1 MSKQDDEIREM
12 VNESMELETPESLE
26 LAEFKG
32 KAEVFDKAL
41 ENNVWGYSRL
51 GIEAK
56 NKAMQMLSTK
66 TGMYAKIPLY
76 CKGEACPYAATCM
89 MLKYGMAREEEL
101 CVVETA
107 EIELRAAAYAMD
119 FDLETSSFTDKAIV
133 SEIINLDIM
142 MERCKALM
150 AAEGSP
156 VIDVVMSVTEDGEPI
171 MGPQVSKAVEAYEK
185 FSNRKEKLYKMML
198 ATRNDKKVDTVEQDN
213 LMSILNKALVQQ
225 ENNEFVIEE
234 RPDGV

>member
-1 MSKQDDEIREM
+1 
-12 VNESMELETPESLE
+12 
-26 LAEFKG
+26 
-32 KAEVFDKAL
+32 
-41 ENNVWGYSRL
+41 
-51 GIEAK
+51 
-56 NKAMQMLSTK
+56 
-66 TGMYAKIPLY
+66 
-76 CKGEACPYAATCM
+76 
-89 MLKYGMAREEEL
+89 
-101 CVVETA
+101 
-107 EIELRAAAYAMD
+107 
-119 FDLETSSFTDKAIV
+119 
-133 SEIINLDIM
+133 M

-198 ATRNDKKVDTVEQDN
+198 ATRSDKKVDTVEQDN

-225 ENNEFVIEE
+225 ENNGFIIEE